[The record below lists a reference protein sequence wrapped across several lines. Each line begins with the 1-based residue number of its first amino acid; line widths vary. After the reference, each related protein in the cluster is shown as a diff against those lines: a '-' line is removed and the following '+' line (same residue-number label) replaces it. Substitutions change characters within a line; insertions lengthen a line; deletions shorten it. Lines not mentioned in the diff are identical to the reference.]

1 MNKKRLCWDDVS
13 IGKYLEMENILKKEG
28 DTLSKALDLL
38 QILTGTDYSK
48 VPIDEYME
56 KVAELSFLQTDVP
69 TIDLPN
75 EIALN
80 GRKYTLKNDVDKIT
94 ASQFIDYNNYIQSE
108 DNDKIIKIVGTFII
122 PKGHIYGDG
131 YEFDTVMEDAK
142 DIPLPIAN
150 SIAFFLRKQ
159 SNKSLKRSLYSL
171 AFRIM
176 MNRKVS
182 WKKRIAAVNGLAVVY
197 RNLGY
202 YLMFWG
208 L

>member
-1 MNKKRLCWDDVS
+1 MKKKRLSWDDVS
-13 IGKYLEMENILKKEG
+13 IGQYLEMENILKKEG

-56 KVAELSFLQTDVP
+56 KVSELSFLQTDVP

-202 YLMFWG
+202 YLMF
-208 L
+208 

>member
-1 MNKKRLCWDDVS
+1 MIKKRLSWDDVS
-13 IGKYLEMENILKKEG
+13 IGQYLEMENILKKEG

-197 RNLGY
+197 HNLGS
-202 YLMFWG
+202 YLMF
-208 L
+208 

>member
-13 IGKYLEMENILKKEG
+13 IGQYLEMENILKKEG

-176 MNRKVS
+176 MNKKVS

-197 RNLGY
+197 RNLGS
-202 YLMFWG
+202 YLMF
-208 L
+208 

>member
-1 MNKKRLCWDDVS
+1 MKKKRLSWDDVS
-13 IGKYLEMENILKKEG
+13 IGQYLEMENILKKEG

-56 KVAELSFLQTDVP
+56 KVSELSFLQTDVP

-108 DNDKIIKIVGTFII
+108 DNDKIIKIIGTFII

-176 MNRKVS
+176 TNRKVS

-197 RNLGY
+197 RNLGS
-202 YLMFWG
+202 YLMF
-208 L
+208 

>member
-1 MNKKRLCWDDVS
+1 MNKKRLSWDDVS
-13 IGKYLEMENILKKEG
+13 IGQYLEMEKILKKEG

-108 DNDKIIKIVGTFII
+108 DDDKIIKIVGTFII

-202 YLMFWG
+202 YLMF
-208 L
+208 

>member
-1 MNKKRLCWDDVS
+1 MNKKRLSWDDVS
-13 IGKYLEMENILKKEG
+13 IRQYLEMENILKKEG

-108 DNDKIIKIVGTFII
+108 DDDKIIKIVGTFII

-197 RNLGY
+197 RNLGS
-202 YLMFWG
+202 YLMF
-208 L
+208 

>member
-1 MNKKRLCWDDVS
+1 MKKKRLSWDDVS
-13 IGKYLEMENILKKEG
+13 IGQYLEMENILKKEG

-108 DNDKIIKIVGTFII
+108 DNDKIIKIIGTFII

-159 SNKSLKRSLYSL
+159 SNKLLKRSLYSL

-176 MNRKVS
+176 MNKKVS

-197 RNLGY
+197 RNLGS
-202 YLMFWG
+202 YLMF
-208 L
+208 

>member
-1 MNKKRLCWDDVS
+1 MIKKRLSWDDVS
-13 IGKYLEMENILKKEG
+13 IGQYLEMENILKKEG

-80 GRKYTLKNDVDKIT
+80 GRKYVLKNDVDKIT

-108 DNDKIIKIVGTFII
+108 DNDKIIKIIGTFII

-197 RNLGY
+197 RNLGS
-202 YLMFWG
+202 YLMF
-208 L
+208 

>member
-75 EIALN
+75 EIDLN

-202 YLMFWG
+202 YLVF
-208 L
+208 

>member
-1 MNKKRLCWDDVS
+1 MKKKRLSWDDVS
-13 IGKYLEMENILKKEG
+13 IGQYLEMENILKKEG

-131 YEFDTVMEDAK
+131 YDFDTVMEDAK

-176 MNRKVS
+176 TNRKVS
-182 WKKRIAAVNGLAVVY
+182 WKKRIAAVNGLGVVY
-197 RNLGY
+197 HNLES
-202 YLMFWG
+202 YLMF
-208 L
+208 

>member
-1 MNKKRLCWDDVS
+1 MKKKRLSWDDVS
-13 IGKYLEMENILKKEG
+13 IGQYLEMENILKKEG

-108 DNDKIIKIVGTFII
+108 DNDKIIKIIGTFII

-131 YEFDTVMEDAK
+131 YDFDTVMEDAK

-182 WKKRIAAVNGLAVVY
+182 WKKRIAAVNGLEVVY
-197 RNLGY
+197 HNLGS
-202 YLMFWG
+202 YLMF
-208 L
+208 

>member
-1 MNKKRLCWDDVS
+1 MKKKRLSWDDVS
-13 IGKYLEMENILKKEG
+13 IGQYLEMENILKKEG

-108 DNDKIIKIVGTFII
+108 DNDKIIKIIGTFII

-176 MNRKVS
+176 TNRKVS

-197 RNLGY
+197 RNLGS
-202 YLMFWG
+202 YLMF
-208 L
+208 

>member
-1 MNKKRLCWDDVS
+1 MYKKRLSWDDVS
-13 IGKYLEMENILKKEG
+13 IGQYLEMENILKKEG

-69 TIDLPN
+69 TIDLPD

-159 SNKSLKRSLYSL
+159 SLTFKSHKLVIARIRFFLRLELYLTNAEITLS
-171 AFRIM
+171 FREILL
-176 MNRKVS
+176 R
-182 WKKRIAAVNGLAVVY
+182 L
-197 RNLGY
+197 
-202 YLMFWG
+202 
-208 L
+208 

>member
-1 MNKKRLCWDDVS
+1 MNKKRLSWDDVS
-13 IGKYLEMENILKKEG
+13 IGQYLDMENILKKEG

-38 QILTGTDYSK
+38 QILTGKDYSK

-56 KVAELSFLQTDVP
+56 KVDELSFLQTDVP

-75 EIALN
+75 EIVLN

-108 DNDKIIKIVGTFII
+108 DDDKIIKIVGTFII

-176 MNRKVS
+176 MNKKVS

-202 YLMFWG
+202 YLMF
-208 L
+208 

>member
-1 MNKKRLCWDDVS
+1 MNKKRLSWDDVS
-13 IGKYLEMENILKKEG
+13 IGQYLEMENILKKEG

-108 DNDKIIKIVGTFII
+108 DNDKIIKIIGTFII

-176 MNRKVS
+176 TNKKVS

-197 RNLGY
+197 RNLGS
-202 YLMFWG
+202 YLMF
-208 L
+208 

>member
-1 MNKKRLCWDDVS
+1 MNKKRLSWDDVS
-13 IGKYLEMENILKKEG
+13 IGQYLEMENILKKEG

-108 DNDKIIKIVGTFII
+108 DNDKIIKIIGTFII

-197 RNLGY
+197 RNLGS
-202 YLMFWG
+202 YLMF
-208 L
+208 

>member
-1 MNKKRLCWDDVS
+1 MKKKRLSWDDVS
-13 IGKYLEMENILKKEG
+13 IGQYLEMENILKKEG

-131 YEFDTVMEDAK
+131 YDFDTVMEDAK

-182 WKKRIAAVNGLAVVY
+182 WKKRMAAVNGLEVVY
-197 RNLGY
+197 HNLGS
-202 YLMFWG
+202 YLMF
-208 L
+208 

>member
-1 MNKKRLCWDDVS
+1 MNKKRLSWDDVS
-13 IGKYLEMENILKKEG
+13 IGQYLEMENILKKEG

-108 DNDKIIKIVGTFII
+108 DDDKIIKIVGTFII

-197 RNLGY
+197 RNLGS
-202 YLMFWG
+202 YLMF
-208 L
+208 

>member
-1 MNKKRLCWDDVS
+1 MIKKRLSWDDVS
-13 IGKYLEMENILKKEG
+13 IGQYLEMENILKKEG

-69 TIDLPN
+69 TIDLPD

-108 DNDKIIKIVGTFII
+108 DDDKIIKIVGTFII

-197 RNLGY
+197 RNLGS
-202 YLMFWG
+202 YLMF
-208 L
+208 

>member
-1 MNKKRLCWDDVS
+1 MNKKRLSWDDVS
-13 IGKYLEMENILKKEG
+13 IGQYLEMENILKKEG

-38 QILTGTDYSK
+38 QILTGIDYSK

-80 GRKYTLKNDVDKIT
+80 GRKYVLKNDVDKIT

-108 DNDKIIKIVGTFII
+108 DNDKIIKIIGTFII

-197 RNLGY
+197 HNLGS
-202 YLMFWG
+202 YLMF
-208 L
+208 

>member
-13 IGKYLEMENILKKEG
+13 IGQYLEMENILKKEG

-131 YEFDTVMEDAK
+131 YDFDTVMEDAK

-176 MNRKVS
+176 MNKKVS

-197 RNLGY
+197 RNLGS
-202 YLMFWG
+202 YLMF
-208 L
+208 

>member
-1 MNKKRLCWDDVS
+1 MKKKRLSWDDVS
-13 IGKYLEMENILKKEG
+13 IGQYLEMENILKKEG

-131 YEFDTVMEDAK
+131 YDFDTVMEDAK
-142 DIPLPIAN
+142 DIPLTIAN

-182 WKKRIAAVNGLAVVY
+182 WKKRIAAVNGLEVVY
-197 RNLGY
+197 HNLGS
-202 YLMFWG
+202 YLMF
-208 L
+208 

>member
-1 MNKKRLCWDDVS
+1 MKKKRLSWDDVS
-13 IGKYLEMENILKKEG
+13 IGQYLEMENILKKEG

-108 DNDKIIKIVGTFII
+108 DNDKIIKIIGTFII

-176 MNRKVS
+176 TNRKVS

-197 RNLGY
+197 HNLGS
-202 YLMFWG
+202 YLMF
-208 L
+208 

>member
-1 MNKKRLCWDDVS
+1 MNKKRLTWDDVS
-13 IGKYLEMENILKKEG
+13 IGQYLEMENILKKEG

-108 DNDKIIKIVGTFII
+108 DNDKIIKIIGTFII

-197 RNLGY
+197 RNLGS
-202 YLMFWG
+202 YLMF
-208 L
+208 

>member
-1 MNKKRLCWDDVS
+1 MNKKRLSWDDVS
-13 IGKYLEMENILKKEG
+13 IGQYLEMENILKKEG

-197 RNLGY
+197 RNLGS
-202 YLMFWG
+202 YLMF
-208 L
+208 

>member
-1 MNKKRLCWDDVS
+1 MYKKRLSWDDVS
-13 IGKYLEMENILKKEG
+13 IGQYLEMENILKKEG

-108 DNDKIIKIVGTFII
+108 DNDKIIKIIGTFII

-197 RNLGY
+197 RNLGS
-202 YLMFWG
+202 YLMF
-208 L
+208 

>member
-1 MNKKRLCWDDVS
+1 MNKKRLSWDDVS
-13 IGKYLEMENILKKEG
+13 IGQYLEMENILKKEG

-38 QILTGTDYSK
+38 QILTGIDYSK

-108 DNDKIIKIVGTFII
+108 DNDKIIKIIGTFII

-197 RNLGY
+197 HNLGS
-202 YLMFWG
+202 YLMF
-208 L
+208 

>member
-1 MNKKRLCWDDVS
+1 MKKKRLSWDDVS
-13 IGKYLEMENILKKEG
+13 IGQYLEMENILKKEG

-108 DNDKIIKIVGTFII
+108 DNDKIIKIIGTFII

-197 RNLGY
+197 HNLGS
-202 YLMFWG
+202 YLMF
-208 L
+208 

>member
-13 IGKYLEMENILKKEG
+13 IGQYLEMENILKKEG

-108 DNDKIIKIVGTFII
+108 DDDKIIKIVGTFII

-176 MNRKVS
+176 MNKKVS

-197 RNLGY
+197 RNLGS
-202 YLMFWG
+202 YLMF
-208 L
+208 

>member
-1 MNKKRLCWDDVS
+1 MKKKRLSWDDVS
-13 IGKYLEMENILKKEG
+13 IGQYLEMENILKKEG

-56 KVAELSFLQTDVP
+56 KVDELSFLQTDVP

-176 MNRKVS
+176 MNKKVS

-202 YLMFWG
+202 YLMF
-208 L
+208 

>member
-1 MNKKRLCWDDVS
+1 MKKKRLSWDDVS
-13 IGKYLEMENILKKEG
+13 IGQYLEMENILKKEG

-108 DNDKIIKIVGTFII
+108 DNDKIIKIIGTFII

-182 WKKRIAAVNGLAVVY
+182 WKKKIAAVNGLAVVY
-197 RNLGY
+197 RNLGS
-202 YLMFWG
+202 YLMF
-208 L
+208 

>member
-1 MNKKRLCWDDVS
+1 MKKKRLSWDDVS
-13 IGKYLEMENILKKEG
+13 IGQYLEMENILKKEG

-131 YEFDTVMEDAK
+131 YDFDTVMEDAK

-182 WKKRIAAVNGLAVVY
+182 WKKRIAAVNGLEVVY
-197 RNLGY
+197 HNLGS
-202 YLMFWG
+202 YLMF
-208 L
+208 

>member
-1 MNKKRLCWDDVS
+1 MKKKRLSWDDVS
-13 IGKYLEMENILKKEG
+13 IGQYLEMENILKKEG

-75 EIALN
+75 EIVLN

-108 DNDKIIKIVGTFII
+108 DNDKIIKIIGTFII

-197 RNLGY
+197 RNLGS
-202 YLMFWG
+202 YLMF
-208 L
+208 

>member
-1 MNKKRLCWDDVS
+1 MKKKRLSWDDVS
-13 IGKYLEMENILKKEG
+13 IGQYLEMENILKKEG

-197 RNLGY
+197 RNLGS
-202 YLMFWG
+202 YLMF
-208 L
+208 

>member
-1 MNKKRLCWDDVS
+1 MKKKRLSWDDVS
-13 IGKYLEMENILKKEG
+13 IGQYLEMENILKKEG

-69 TIDLPN
+69 TINLPN

-108 DNDKIIKIVGTFII
+108 DNDKIIKIIGTFII

-176 MNRKVS
+176 TNRKVS

-197 RNLGY
+197 HNLGS
-202 YLMFWG
+202 YLMF
-208 L
+208 

>member
-122 PKGHIYGDG
+122 PKGHAYGDG

-202 YLMFWG
+202 YLMF
-208 L
+208 

>member
-13 IGKYLEMENILKKEG
+13 IGQYLEMENILKKEG

-56 KVAELSFLQTDVP
+56 KVAELSCLQTDVP

-75 EIALN
+75 EIVLN

-131 YEFDTVMEDAK
+131 YDFDTVMEDAK

-197 RNLGY
+197 RNLGS
-202 YLMFWG
+202 YLMF
-208 L
+208 

>member
-1 MNKKRLCWDDVS
+1 MKKKRLSWDDVS
-13 IGKYLEMENILKKEG
+13 IGQYLEMENILKKEG

-108 DNDKIIKIVGTFII
+108 DDDKIIKIVGTFII

-176 MNRKVS
+176 MNKKVS

-197 RNLGY
+197 RNLGS
-202 YLMFWG
+202 YLMF
-208 L
+208 

>member
-202 YLMFWG
+202 YLMF
-208 L
+208 